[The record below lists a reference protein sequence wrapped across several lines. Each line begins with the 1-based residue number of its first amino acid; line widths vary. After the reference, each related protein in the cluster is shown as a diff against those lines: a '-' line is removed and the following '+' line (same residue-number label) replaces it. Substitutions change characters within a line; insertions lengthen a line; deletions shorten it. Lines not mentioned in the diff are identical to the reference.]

1 MEASPIRC
9 LVSAGPTREYFDPV
23 RFLSNPSSGRMGFA
37 VAEAA
42 RARGWDVVL
51 VSGPVAL
58 PDPEGA
64 RVVRVETGDEM
75 HAALLEYFPDCD
87 VLFMTAAVM
96 DTRPRQCSPHKVKK
110 DQLPGV
116 IEMEPATD
124 ILADLGRRKTGQIL
138 VGFAAETENLEA
150 NARVKLERKNLDF
163 IAANEV
169 GVPGSGFVSETNRI
183 VLLSRDGGREVLGP
197 AAKSE
202 LAGRLIERVG
212 SLLARARKGRE
223 ER

>member
-42 RARGWDVVL
+42 RAQGWEVAL

-58 PDPEGA
+58 PDPEGV

-75 HAALLEYFPDCD
+75 HAALLEYFPECD

-96 DTRPRQCSPHKVKK
+96 DTRPRHRSPHKVKK
-110 DQLPGV
+110 DRLPGV

-124 ILADLGRRKTGQIL
+124 ILADLGRRKTGQTL
-138 VGFAAETENLEA
+138 VGFAAETENVEA
-150 NARVKLERKNLDF
+150 NARAKLVRKNLDF

-169 GVPGSGFVSETNRI
+169 GVPGSGFVSETNRL
-183 VLLSRDGGREVLGP
+183 VLISRDGGREVLGP
-197 AAKSE
+197 ALKRE
-202 LAGRLIERVG
+202 LADRLIDRVAP
-212 SLLARARKGRE
+212 SVARGRE
-223 ER
+223 GRERP

>member
-37 VAEAA
+37 IAEAA
-42 RARGWDVVL
+42 RARGWEVVL
-51 VSGPVAL
+51 VSGPAAL
-58 PDPEGA
+58 PDPAGV
-64 RVVRVETGDEM
+64 RVVRVETGEEM
-75 HAALLEYFPDCD
+75 HAALLESFAECD

-96 DTRPRQCSPHKVKK
+96 DTRPRHCSPHKVKK

-116 IEMEPATD
+116 IEMVPATD
-124 ILADLGRRKTGQIL
+124 ILADLGRRKAGQTL

-150 NARVKLERKNLDF
+150 NARAKLERKNLDL
-163 IAANEV
+163 IAANVV
-169 GVPGSGFVSETNRI
+169 GVPGSGFVAETNRI

-197 AAKSE
+197 ASKHEIADLLITRVAP
-202 LAGRLIERVG
+202 LAE
-212 SLLARARKGRE
+212 RAREGRE
-223 ER
+223 RP